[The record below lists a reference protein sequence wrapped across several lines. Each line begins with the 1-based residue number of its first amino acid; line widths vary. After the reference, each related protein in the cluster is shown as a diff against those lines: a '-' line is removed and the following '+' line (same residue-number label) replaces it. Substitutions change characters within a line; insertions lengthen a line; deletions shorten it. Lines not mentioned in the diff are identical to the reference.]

1 MRIKPGF
8 VLKEIAGEYY
18 AIPFDESYEE
28 RGTMISLNHSAA
40 FLWQQLEE
48 ETDEKSLCSA
58 VVDMYKITEAL
69 AEDAVREF
77 LAYLRDAELLIEEA

>member
-1 MRIKPGF
+1 MHIRPGF

-28 RGTMISLNHSAA
+28 HGTMISLNHSAA

-48 ETDEKSLCSA
+48 ETEETALREA
-58 VVDMYKITEAL
+58 VVEMYQITPAL

-77 LAYLRDAELLIEEA
+77 LQYLREAQLLIEEG

>member
-28 RGTMISLNHSAA
+28 QGTMISLNHSAA

-48 ETDEKSLCSA
+48 ETDEKSLCEA
-58 VVDMYKITEAL
+58 VVEMYKITPTL

-77 LAYLRDAELLIEEA
+77 LLYLREAKLLVEEA

>member
-8 VLKEIAGEYY
+8 ILKEIAGEYY
-18 AIPFDESYEE
+18 AIPFDDSYEE
-28 RGTMISLNHSAA
+28 QGTIISLNHSAA

-48 ETDEKSLCSA
+48 ETTEDALCKA
-58 VVDMYKITEAL
+58 VVEMYQITSTL

-77 LAYLRDAELLIEEA
+77 LQYLREAQLLIEEG

>member
-1 MRIKPGF
+1 MRVKPGF

-18 AIPFDESYEE
+18 AIPFDESYESQ
-28 RGTMISLNHSAA
+28 GTMISLNHSAA

-48 ETDEKSLCSA
+48 ETDEKSLCNA
-58 VVDMYKITEAL
+58 VEEMYRITPAL

-77 LAYLRDAELLIEEA
+77 LAFMREAQLLIETA

>member
-1 MRIKPGF
+1 MRIRPGF

-28 RGTMISLNHSAA
+28 QGTMISLNHSAA

-48 ETDEKSLCSA
+48 ETDENALCEA
-58 VVDMYKITEAL
+58 VEKMYQITTAL
-69 AEDAVREF
+69 AKDAVREF
-77 LAYLRDAELLIEEA
+77 LSYLREAQLLIEEG